1 MPPKESE
8 IRIDDPCLVTLDSE
22 SLESLRKFEVKA
34 TIKVG
39 ANNTG
44 LISTKAAGG
53 TKLDVAMVY
62 TRNLDTW
69 LSTQPEDKIT
79 FSIGVSGRY
88 SGEIN
93 GRPYQSK
100 PQAINFISMPN
111 DKQESKIDSEETCG
125 LLINFSCEHFYREAI
140 SLLQSDENIIQ
151 LTDAIVGHE
160 AFLESGARHLLWL
173 KNEPALHWQAAS
185 IEATKSAM
193 ISFAAARMSGTL
205 NRTETTLIKGS
216 WSTYVDATISYI
228 EQSYHLPLTLGDLC
242 NVCHVSARTLQAAF
256 NELRNETPMQT
267 LRHIRLDKLKL
278 LLVQGEDVAT
288 SCSKVG
294 LSPTGR
300 TAFLYANQFGE
311 KPNQTSARY
320 RSIPKSN
327 NRG

>member
-1 MPPKESE
+1 MPAQESE
-8 IRIDDPCLVTLDSE
+8 IRTNDPSLVTLDSE
-22 SLESLRKFEVKA
+22 SLESLRKFGVKA
-34 TIKVG
+34 SIKAG

-44 LISTKAAGG
+44 LISTNSAGG
-53 TKLDVAMVY
+53 TKVDVTKVY

-111 DKQESKIDSEETCG
+111 DKQASKVHSEETCG
-125 LLINFSCEHFYREAI
+125 WLINFSCEHFYREAM
-140 SLLQSDENIIQ
+140 SLLQSDANISQ
-151 LTDAIVGHE
+151 LVDAIEGHE
-160 AFLESGARHLLWL
+160 AFLEGGARHLLWL
-173 KNEPALHWQAAS
+173 KSEPAMHWHAAS

-193 ISFAAARMSGTL
+193 ISFAAARMSGCL
-205 NRTETTLIKGS
+205 KHLGTTPIKGA
-216 WSTYVDATISYI
+216 WSTYVDATISFM
-228 EQSYHLPLTLGDLC
+228 EQSYQLPLTLGDLC

-256 NELRNETPMQT
+256 NEIRNETPMQT
-267 LRHIRLDKLKL
+267 LRRLRLDKLKL
-278 LLVQGEDVAT
+278 LLVQGEDVAS

-300 TAFLYANQFGE
+300 TAFLYATQFGE

-320 RSIPKSN
+320 RSVK
-327 NRG
+327 